1 MKYTPKTIDEVRS
14 CLGGCSGETQVEV
27 EEGIPVTATTVAA
40 LRALSTWPAGDWV
53 LDVPVKADQLC
64 SVVRIEWPSYTSL

>member
-27 EEGIPVTATTVAA
+27 EEGIPVTATTVAD
-40 LRALSTWPAGDWV
+40 LRALSTGRPAIGSWM
-53 LDVPVKADQLC
+53 L
-64 SVVRIEWPSYTSL
+64 PSRLTNYAAW